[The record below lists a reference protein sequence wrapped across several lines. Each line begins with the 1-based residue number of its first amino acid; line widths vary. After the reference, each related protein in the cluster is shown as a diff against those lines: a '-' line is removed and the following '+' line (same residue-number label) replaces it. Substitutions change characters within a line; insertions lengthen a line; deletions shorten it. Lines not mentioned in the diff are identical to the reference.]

1 MGKIFGAVSAAL
13 LTICIV
19 FTGCSTVPAYQ
30 VNERAYVQIFGVNKT
45 GGSFNVFIQLIA
57 DGETDVISGSGRT
70 VNDAIADAE
79 LSDGKKLFLGHMK
92 LFIIGNGLNDIS
104 KELEV
109 FLSGDIC
116 PACPVA
122 YAENP
127 GEIAAL
133 GLSEGGFSADEL
145 LKVITVY
152 AEQGK
157 SIITPLTAV
166 AAGAAESYTAAPVPI
181 IAANGGKLDAGGVT
195 FVTKDGI
202 KGFLAQEDV
211 FGLQC
216 LLGKPQ
222 RGGKVTVVSD
232 FAGVTAAA
240 DILSAKVKKTAS
252 QSGETAELGI
262 EITLNIDV
270 TENPFGIP
278 DKEIEEATRR
288 YVSDTVFRA
297 FTAAVWETDK
307 DPAGIAKLLRKSDSA
322 AYEAFLRN
330 PENRIEWCGVHITV
344 R

>member
-1 MGKIFGAVSAAL
+1 MRKIFAVVL
-13 LTICIV
+13 LLILTV
-19 FTGCSTVPAYQ
+19 LPGCSTVPAYQ

-45 GGSFNVFIQLIA
+45 NGNFNVFIQLIA
-57 DGETDVISGSGRT
+57 DGETDVISGNGRT

-79 LSDGKKLFLGHMK
+79 LSEGKKLFLGHMK
-92 LFIIGNGLNDIS
+92 LFIIGNGLRDIS

-127 GEIAAL
+127 SEIAEL
-133 GLSEGGFSADEL
+133 GMGEGGFSADEL

-166 AAGAAESYTAAPVPI
+166 AAGTAEGYTAAPVPI
-181 IAANGGKLDAGGVT
+181 IAADGGKLDVGGVT

-202 KGFLAQEDV
+202 DGFLAAEDI

-240 DILSAKVKKTAS
+240 DILSTKVKKTVSAE
-252 QSGETAELGI
+252 GKTAILDIEL
-262 EITLNIDV
+262 TLNIDV
-270 TENPFGIP
+270 TENPFGVP
-278 DKEIEEATRR
+278 DEKIEEATRR
-288 YVSDTVFRA
+288 YVSDIVFRA
-297 FTAAVWETDK
+297 FTASVWETDK
-307 DPAGIAKLLRKSDSA
+307 DPVAVAKLLRKKDNA
-322 AYEAFLRN
+322 AYAEFLEN
-330 PENRIEWCGVHITV
+330 PERELENSAVKVTV
-344 R
+344 K